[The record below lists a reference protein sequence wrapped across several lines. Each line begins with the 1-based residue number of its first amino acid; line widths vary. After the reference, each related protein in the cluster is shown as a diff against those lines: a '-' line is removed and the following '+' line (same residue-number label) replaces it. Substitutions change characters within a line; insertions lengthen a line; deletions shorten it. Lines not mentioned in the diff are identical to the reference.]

1 MHEQTVDH
9 PFMYTLVAGI
19 WIVFWLS
26 WIVLMF
32 SAKRSTHK
40 VSKNMMIRIVIIA
53 TALIVMRLGHFDSG
67 ATLTHNMAVRVVGTT
82 MVILGLGFA
91 VWARVHIGRNWSM
104 PKATVEDRDLVTSG
118 PYHYVRHPIYSGLL
132 LALVGTVM
140 SIGWYIAI
148 ILVVFGSYF
157 VSSALTEEHMLAR
170 EFPKAYPAYRA
181 KTKMLIPFI
190 W

>member
-1 MHEQTVDH
+1 
-9 PFMYTLVAGI
+9 MYTIVAGI

-26 WIVLMF
+26 WFALMF
-32 SAKRSTHK
+32 SAKRSTHR
-40 VSKNMMIRIVIIA
+40 VSKGMIIRIIIVA
-53 TALIVMRLGHFDSG
+53 VALTVMRLGYFDAG
-67 ATLTHNMAVRVVGTT
+67 TTLTHNMAARLIGTAL
-82 MVILGLGFA
+82 VILGLGFA

-104 PKATVEDRDLVTSG
+104 PNATVEDRELVTSG
-118 PYHYVRHPIYSGLL
+118 PYRYVRHPIYSGLL
-132 LALVGTVM
+132 LALIGTVM

-157 VSSALTEEHMLAR
+157 VRSALTEEHMLAN
-170 EFPKAYPAYRA
+170 EFPKVYPAYRA